1 MKLDDLFNR
10 NSRRQQNEY
19 EAFRESLKSSSISS
33 PAETEALLNN
43 LRIRTQIFVTLVVA
57 VAIFIS
63 FFMPELK
70 GIVFVFTVLFLLW
83 ILTTTLKGKSFIL
96 RYIKEEFSNE

>member
-10 NSRRQQNEY
+10 NSRRQQKEY

-43 LRIRTQIFVTLVVA
+43 LRIRTQISVTLVVA

-63 FFMPELK
+63 VFMPELK
-70 GIVFVFTVLFLLW
+70 GILIVFTVLILLW

-96 RYIKEEFSNE
+96 RYIKEECSNE

>member
-10 NSRRQQNEY
+10 SSRRQQKEY
-19 EAFRESLKSSSISS
+19 EAFRESLISSSVSS
-33 PAETEALLNN
+33 PVETKALLNN
-43 LRIRTQIFVTLVVA
+43 LHIRTRIFVTLVVA
-57 VAIFIS
+57 IAIFIS

-70 GIVFVFTVLFLLW
+70 GISIVFTVLILVW
-83 ILTTTLKGKSFIL
+83 ILAITLKGKKFIL

>member
-10 NSRRQQNEY
+10 NSRRQQKEY
-19 EAFRESLKSSSISS
+19 EVFRESLKSSSISS

-43 LRIRTQIFVTLVVA
+43 LRIRTQIFAMLVVA
-57 VAIFIS
+57 VAIIIS

-70 GIVFVFTVLFLLW
+70 GILIVFTILILLW

>member
-10 NSRRQQNEY
+10 NSRRQQKEY
-19 EAFRESLKSSSISS
+19 ETFRESLKSSSISS
-33 PAETEALLNN
+33 PAETKALLNN
-43 LRIRTQIFVTLVVA
+43 LRIRTRIFVTLVVA
-57 VAIFIS
+57 IAIFTS

-70 GIVFVFTVLFLLW
+70 GISIVFTVLFLVW
-83 ILTTTLKGKSFIL
+83 ILATTLKGKSFIL